1 MKKEKSIIK
10 NSLYSSIKTMAAI
23 LFPMITYPYVTRV
36 LDVDQLGAVNFGNSI
51 ISYFLLLGSF
61 GISQYAVRS
70 GARIRNNEADFKT
83 FCSQMFSLN
92 VFFSIVA
99 YAGLIVITCNIQ
111 YLNDYRFIISILGIS
126 ILLAPFAIE
135 WFYSVIED
143 FRYITFRTIA
153 IQALSAVLLFIFV
166 RGREDIYNYVM
177 ILVIAGGLGNLFNFI
192 HSRKY
197 IRICLT
203 FTKNMFAHVN
213 SLKFFFI
220 NSITS
225 TIYLNSDV
233 TLLGVF
239 CSDYSVGLYSV
250 ATKIYSIVKQVFNSI
265 VITIIPR
272 ISFCAANNKEAY
284 YKITKNIFSF
294 IILFSIPSSVG
305 LFLLRQE
312 IVYLIAGKKYVQAST
327 SLGILAFAIVFAV
340 LANISA
346 NGILVALGKEKLVVR
361 ATIVSA
367 LVNVLANFIMIPV
380 FQERG
385 AAITTL
391 MAEICML
398 LLSGYYLRDSLT
410 LYIDKKNI
418 KDVVLSTFVMII
430 AFFITENLS
439 KLVVS
444 SMIIQ
449 LVLKILTSICTYI
462 AVLFI
467 VHNQLLKSM
476 LRLIEEKMKKGIKRS
491 CK

>member
-23 LFPMITYPYVTRV
+23 LFPMITYPYVARV

-51 ISYFLLLGSF
+51 ISYFLLFGSF
-61 GISQYAVRS
+61 GISEYAVRS
-70 GARIRNNEADFKT
+70 GARIRNNGGKFKT

-92 VFFSIVA
+92 VVFSIIA
-99 YAGLIVITCNIQ
+99 YIGLTVIIYNIK
-111 YLNDYRFIISILGIS
+111 YLNNYRFMISILGIS

-135 WFYSVIED
+135 WFYSIVED
-143 FRYITFRTIA
+143 FQYITVRTIA
-153 IQALSAVLLFIFV
+153 IQALSAVLLFLFV
-166 RGREDIYNYVM
+166 RDKEDIYNYVM
-177 ILVIAGGLGNLFNFI
+177 LLVIAGGLGNLLNFI

-197 IRICLT
+197 IRICLI
-203 FTKNMFAHVN
+203 FTKNMFVHVN
-213 SLKFFFI
+213 SLKIFFV

-272 ISFCAANNKEAY
+272 IAFCAANDEEEY

-305 LFLLRQE
+305 LFLLRKE
-312 IVYLIAGKKYVQAST
+312 IVYLIAGEKYVQAST

-346 NGILVALGKEKLVVR
+346 NGILVALGKEKMVVR
-361 ATIVSA
+361 ATMVSA
-367 LVNVLANFIMIPV
+367 LVNVIANFIMIPF

-398 LLSGYYLRDSLT
+398 LFSGYYLKDTLT

-418 KDVVLSTFVMII
+418 KDVVLSTFVMIA
-430 AFFITENLS
+430 AFFITDNLS
-439 KLVVS
+439 QLITP

-449 LVLKILTSICTYI
+449 LVVKILISVCTYI

-467 VHNQLLKSM
+467 VRNQVLKSIVI
-476 LRLIEEKMKKGIKRS
+476 LIEEKMKKDIKKTCR
-491 CK
+491 

>member
-1 MKKEKSIIK
+1 MKKERSIIK

-23 LFPMITYPYVTRV
+23 LFPMITYPYVARV

-61 GISQYAVRS
+61 GINEYAVRS
-70 GARIRNNEADFKT
+70 GARIRDNKGKFKV

-92 VFFSIVA
+92 IFFSIIA
-99 YAGLIVITCNIQ
+99 YIGLTVIICNIKH
-111 YLNDYRFIISILGIS
+111 LTNYRFLINILGIS

-135 WFYSVIED
+135 WFYSIIEN
-143 FRYITFRTIA
+143 FKYITIRTIA

-166 RGREDIYNYVM
+166 RDREDIYNYVT
-177 ILVIAGGLGNLFNFI
+177 ILVIAGGLGNLFNYI

-203 FTKNMFAHVN
+203 LKKSIFTHVD
-213 SLKFFFI
+213 SLKIFFV

-225 TIYLNSDV
+225 TIYLNSDI
-233 TLLGVF
+233 TLLGFF
-239 CSDYSVGLYSV
+239 CSNYSVGLYSV

-272 ISFCAANNKEAY
+272 IAFSAVNNVEEY
-284 YKITKNIFSF
+284 YKITKNIFSY
-294 IILFSIPSSVG
+294 IIIFSIPSSIG
-305 LFLLRQE
+305 LFLLRKE
-312 IVYLIAGKKYVQAST
+312 IVYLIAGEKYVQAST

-346 NGILVALGKEKLVVR
+346 NGILVALGKEKMVVR

-367 LVNVLANFIMIPV
+367 LVNVFANFIMIPI

-391 MAEICML
+391 MAEVCML
-398 LLSGYYLRDSLT
+398 LVSGYYLKDTLS

-418 KDVVLSTFVMII
+418 KDVLLSTFVMSV
-430 AFFITENLS
+430 AFFITGNLMN
-439 KLVVS
+439 LTAV

-449 LVLKILTSICTYI
+449 LVVKIVTSICTYLV
-462 AVLFI
+462 ALFI
-467 VHNQLLKSM
+467 VHNQLLKSTVS
-476 LRLIEEKMKKGIKRS
+476 LIEEKIKKKDIRN
-491 CK
+491 

>member
-10 NSLYSSIKTMAAI
+10 NSLYSSIKTMATI
-23 LFPMITYPYVTRV
+23 LFPMITYPYVARV
-36 LDVDQLGAVNFGNSI
+36 LDVDQLGTVNFGNSI

-61 GISQYAVRS
+61 GISEYAVRS
-70 GARIRNNEADFKT
+70 GARIRDNEGKFKI

-92 VFFSIVA
+92 IFFSIIA
-99 YAGLIVITCNIQ
+99 YIGLTVIICNIKH
-111 YLNDYRFIISILGIS
+111 LDNYRFMINILGIS

-143 FRYITFRTIA
+143 FQYITIRTIV

-166 RGREDIYNYVM
+166 RDRKDIYNYVI

-197 IRICLT
+197 IRIRLT
-203 FTKNMFAHVN
+203 FSKSMFTYVD
-213 SLKFFFI
+213 SLKVFFI

-225 TIYLNSDV
+225 TIYLNSDI
-233 TLLGVF
+233 TLLGIF

-272 ISFCAANNKEAY
+272 IAFCAANDIEEY

-294 IILFSIPSSVG
+294 ISLFSIPSSVG
-305 LFLLRQE
+305 LFFLRKE
-312 IVYLIAGKKYVQAST
+312 IVYLIAGEKYVQAST

-346 NGILVALGKEKLVVR
+346 NGILVAIGKEKMVVR

-367 LVNVLANFIMIPV
+367 LVNVFANFIMIPI

-391 MAEICML
+391 MAEVCML
-398 LLSGYYLRDSLT
+398 LASGYYLKDTLT

-418 KDVVLSTFVMII
+418 KDVVFSTFLMSV
-430 AFFITENLS
+430 AFFITENLM
-439 KLVVS
+439 KLIAA

-449 LVLKILTSICTYI
+449 LVVKIVTSICTYVV
-462 AVLFI
+462 ALI
-467 VHNQLLKSM
+467 VVRNQLLKYTV
-476 LRLIEEKMKKGIKRS
+476 RLIKEKMKKKEIIN
-491 CK
+491 